1 MRRRIAIVLCAALT
15 MTATVNATSVE
26 VVAVENSSDSIQKA
40 TGSLEDING
49 SADTKGSADVNGS
62 ADLND
67 SKGSADFDL
76 FQGERPSQ
84 VMRTI
89 MLVLGVAVAVLTFFG
104 IFGAQ
109 IANLFGIR
117 L

>member
-1 MRRRIAIVLCAALT
+1 
-15 MTATVNATSVE
+15 MT
-26 VVAVENSSDSIQKA
+26 
-40 TGSLEDING
+40 L
-49 SADTKGSADVNGS
+49 
-62 ADLND
+62 
-67 SKGSADFDL
+67 KGSADFDL

-89 MLVLGVAVAVLTFFG
+89 MLVLGVAVAVLAFFG